1 MGEKVLAIVSADY
14 EEMEL
19 WYPVVR
25 LREAGYIVDIA
36 GEKKD
41 ESYSGKHGLPI
52 SSNISFDEVNVN
64 DYSGLIIPGG
74 WAPDKLR
81 RYEKVI
87 DIVRNMDKQNKA
99 IGAICHAAWVLVTA
113 GILNGRKMTSVEC
126 ISPELKYAGAEWIN
140 QSCVIDGNLVTSRT
154 PPDLPDYMIGYLKVL
169 SEKNK

>member
-1 MGEKVLAIVSADY
+1 MGKKILAIVSNDY

-25 LREAGYIVDIA
+25 LREAGYEVDVA
-36 GEKKD
+36 GEKKN
-41 ESYSGKHGLPI
+41 ELYTGKHGLPI
-52 SSNISFDEVNVN
+52 ISNISFYEVDVN
-64 DYSGLIIPGG
+64 DYIGLVIPGG

-87 DIVRNMDKQNKA
+87 DIVKEMDNQNKA

-113 GILNGRKMTSVEC
+113 GILKGRRMTSVEC

-140 QSCVIDGNLVTSRT
+140 ESCVIDNNLVTSRT
-154 PPDLPDYMIGYLKVL
+154 PPDLPDYMIGYLEVLGKV
-169 SEKNK
+169 K